1 MELIDDLQKLGVS
14 NHIGLP
20 QLVVVGDQS
29 TGKSSV
35 LQAVTEIPFPIDDK
49 MCTKFA
55 TEIVLQRTSPNK
67 GTTVKFEIIPADNES
82 TDRKQALSAWSPAG
96 IDGNAELNK
105 STMESVFMQAET
117 MIFSDTFRKSPRKQ
131 S

>member
-1 MELIDDLQKLGVS
+1 
-14 NHIGLP
+14 
-20 QLVVVGDQS
+20 LVVVGDQN

-35 LQAVTEIPFPIDDK
+35 LQAVTEIPFTIEDN

-96 IDGNAELNK
+96 IDGSAELNK
-105 STMESVFMQAET
+105 STMKSVFTQVRNS
-117 MIFSDTFRKSPRKQ
+117 IFSIKTANDVVLRRKP
-131 S
+131 